1 MAMVFMSERNLD
13 TSQIDKQNCNLGP
26 GEYLPQSSFKKFNA
40 NKQPF
45 LTGSPRSKFDVKD
58 TPGPGAYYHDETHNN
73 YLKNLYN
80 EKISMQNDK
89 INLLTKGE
97 RENLTKLCLLMNSEK
112 KGFNIK
118 SKRFRIVNTTTNQ
131 PGPGQYFQN
140 NKLEKFE
147 KKKIKKLKENEAF
160 IGKKLSLI
168 KTSEFQKIPTI
179 PSKEK
184 QFGFDIL
191 KNGTLIQKQN
201 PDMYRTFTGEKGDT
215 VGPGSYEIEKPNN
228 WHKTGTSWSK
238 FRVVRDCNKNLNK
251 NDFSSSMTTTNY
263 SDAKKNNN
271 NLLSGVL
278 GSTSTDLTDRTNN
291 NKNSKSN
298 INISN
303 EKSSNNIKTNKKN
316 VFNLVIETCKIN
328 NKKKSQQPITFDNII
343 KKVTPGPGYYYDQ
356 KSFTSFNVKYVP
368 EYKQYFGSRLA
379 RFINNRS
386 NVTNS
391 LGPGDY
397 FKEEKNN
404 MSNNNNSKK
413 VAPFSSSKERFPYA
427 EDKLDIPGPGEYDN
441 SNQENKNKMPPGPD
455 NKFGSSE
462 IRFNNMY
469 NLNWKSG
476 VPGPGFYSPDN
487 HSKRLNKTSKN
498 FNKRGQFFSTTKN
511 DLEKYNYNKINNSS
525 DELKDSVPPIG
536 LYNPDIVS
544 SIDYKVKKNVYE
556 TKNQKVAF
564 SSSFN
569 KRKKKKNNIVINCEN
584 SNLGPGYYYHERK
597 KIDNKLSPPFHL
609 PEFKRNIKS
618 NVNIFVGPGKYELD
632 SYNTWNK
639 KSFNINFV

>member
-1 MAMVFMSERNLD
+1 MAMVFMSERNLE
-13 TSQIDKQNCNLGP
+13 TSQIDKQNSNLGP
-26 GEYLPQSSFKKFNA
+26 GEYLSQSSFKKFNV

-45 LTGSPRSKFDVKD
+45 LIGSPKSKFDVKD

-80 EKISMQNDK
+80 EKVSIQNDK

-118 SKRFRIVNTTTNQ
+118 SKRFRIVNTTNSQ

-140 NKLEKFE
+140 TKLDNLE
-147 KKKIKKLKENEAF
+147 KKKVKNLKENEVF
-160 IGKKLSLI
+160 VSKKLSII
-168 KTSEFQKIPTI
+168 KSSEFQKIPTI
-179 PSKEK
+179 PSKDK
-184 QFGFDIL
+184 KFGFDIL
-191 KNGTLIQKQN
+191 NNGTLIQKQN

-251 NDFSSSMTTTNY
+251 NDFSSSMATTNY
-263 SDAKKNNN
+263 SDFKKNNNN

-278 GSTSTDLTDRTNN
+278 GSNSSDFTDRINFN
-291 NKNSKSN
+291 INSKSN
-298 INISN
+298 INN
-303 EKSSNNIKTNKKN
+303 EKKRSNKKTNKKN
-316 VFNLVIETCKIN
+316 VFNLMIETCKNN
-328 NKKKSQQPITFDNII
+328 NKKKSQIPKTLENII
-343 KKVTPGPGYYYDQ
+343 KKITPGPGYYYDQ
-356 KSFTSFNVKYVP
+356 RAFTSFKVNYVP
-368 EYKQYFGSRLA
+368 EYKQYFGSKLA
-379 RFINNRS
+379 RFLNNKS
-386 NVTNS
+386 KATNS

-397 FKEEKNN
+397 FKEEKNK
-404 MSNNNNSKK
+404 MDNNNNSNKA
-413 VAPFSSSKERFPYA
+413 APFSSSIERFPYS
-427 EDKLDIPGPGEYDN
+427 EEKLNAPGPGEYDN
-441 SNQENKNKMPPGPD
+441 SSQEHKNKIPGLD
-455 NKFGSSE
+455 KKFGSSE

-469 NLNWKSG
+469 NLNWKRG

-487 HSKRLNKTSKN
+487 RSSKLNKTSKN
-498 FNKRGQFFSTTKN
+498 FHKRGQLFNTTKN
-511 DLEKYNYNKINNSS
+511 DLEKYNYNKLNNPT
-525 DELKDSVPPIG
+525 DELKDSAPPIG
-536 LYNPDIVS
+536 LYNPEIVS
-544 SIDYKVKKNVYE
+544 SIDYKIKKNVYE

-564 SSSFN
+564 SSSYN
-569 KRKKKKNNIVINCEN
+569 KRKKKNYNIIINCEN

-618 NVNIFVGPGKYELD
+618 NINNLVGPGKYDLD

>member
-13 TSQIDKQNCNLGP
+13 TSQTDKQNSNLGP
-26 GEYLPQSSFKKFNA
+26 GEYLSQSPFKKVNV

-45 LTGSPRSKFDVKD
+45 LTGSPRSKFDFKD

-89 INLLTKGE
+89 INLLIKGE
-97 RENLTKLCLLMNSEK
+97 RENLTKLILLMNSEK

-118 SKRFRIVNTTTNQ
+118 SKRFRIVNSTNSQ

-140 NKLEKFE
+140 TKLEKFE
-147 KKKIKKLKENEAF
+147 KKKVKKLKENEAF
-160 IGKKLSLI
+160 ISKKLSII
-168 KTSEFQKIPTI
+168 KSSEFQKIPTI
-179 PSKEK
+179 PSKDK
-184 QFGFDIL
+184 KFGFDIL
-191 KNGTLIQKQN
+191 NNGTLIQKQN

-251 NDFSSSMTTTNY
+251 NDFSSSMATTNY
-263 SDAKKNNN
+263 SDFKKNNN
-271 NLLSGVL
+271 NNLISGVL
-278 GSTSTDLTDRTNN
+278 GSNSSDFTDRTNLN
-291 NKNSKSN
+291 INSKSN
-298 INISN
+298 INN
-303 EKSSNNIKTNKKN
+303 VKKSSTNKKTNKKN
-316 VFNLVIETCKIN
+316 VFNLKIETCKIN
-328 NKKKSQQPITFDNII
+328 NKKKSQQPITFENII

-356 KSFTSFNVKYVP
+356 RAFTSFKVKYVP
-368 EYKQYFGSRLA
+368 EYKQYFGSKLA
-379 RFINNRS
+379 RFLTNKS
-386 NVTNS
+386 NATNS

-397 FKEEKNN
+397 FKEEKNK
-404 MSNNNNSKK
+404 MDNNNSNKG
-413 VAPFSSSKERFPYA
+413 APFSSSIERFPYS
-427 EDKLDIPGPGEYDN
+427 EQKLDGPGPGEYDN
-441 SNQENKNKMPPGPD
+441 SNQEQKNKIPVSD
-455 NKFGSSE
+455 NKFGSTE

-469 NLNWKSG
+469 NLSWKSG

-487 HSKRLNKTSKN
+487 HSNKLNKTGKN
-498 FNKRGQFFSTTKN
+498 FNKRGQLFSTTKN

-536 LYNPDIVS
+536 LYNPEIVS
-544 SIDYKVKKNVYE
+544 SIDYKVKKKVYE

-569 KRKKKKNNIVINCEN
+569 KRKKTKNNIVINCEN
-584 SNLGPGYYYHERK
+584 SNLGPGYYYHDRK
-597 KIDNKLSPPFHL
+597 KIDNRLSPPFHL
-609 PEFKRNIKS
+609 PEFKRNIRS
-618 NVNIFVGPGKYELD
+618 NANIFVGPGKYDLD

>member
-1 MAMVFMSERNLD
+1 MSERNLD
-13 TSQIDKQNCNLGP
+13 TSQIDKQNYNLGP
-26 GEYLPQSSFKKFNA
+26 GEYLPQSSFKKYNA

-263 SDAKKNNN
+263 SDAKK
-271 NLLSGVL
+271 
-278 GSTSTDLTDRTNN
+278 
-291 NKNSKSN
+291 
-298 INISN
+298 
-303 EKSSNNIKTNKKN
+303 
-316 VFNLVIETCKIN
+316 
-328 NKKKSQQPITFDNII
+328 II
-343 KKVTPGPGYYYDQ
+343 IIY
-356 KSFTSFNVKYVP
+356 
-368 EYKQYFGSRLA
+368 
-379 RFINNRS
+379 
-386 NVTNS
+386 
-391 LGPGDY
+391 
-397 FKEEKNN
+397 
-404 MSNNNNSKK
+404 
-413 VAPFSSSKERFPYA
+413 
-427 EDKLDIPGPGEYDN
+427 
-441 SNQENKNKMPPGPD
+441 
-455 NKFGSSE
+455 
-462 IRFNNMY
+462 
-469 NLNWKSG
+469 
-476 VPGPGFYSPDN
+476 
-487 HSKRLNKTSKN
+487 
-498 FNKRGQFFSTTKN
+498 
-511 DLEKYNYNKINNSS
+511 
-525 DELKDSVPPIG
+525 
-536 LYNPDIVS
+536 
-544 SIDYKVKKNVYE
+544 
-556 TKNQKVAF
+556 
-564 SSSFN
+564 
-569 KRKKKKNNIVINCEN
+569 
-584 SNLGPGYYYHERK
+584 
-597 KIDNKLSPPFHL
+597 
-609 PEFKRNIKS
+609 
-618 NVNIFVGPGKYELD
+618 
-632 SYNTWNK
+632 
-639 KSFNINFV
+639 